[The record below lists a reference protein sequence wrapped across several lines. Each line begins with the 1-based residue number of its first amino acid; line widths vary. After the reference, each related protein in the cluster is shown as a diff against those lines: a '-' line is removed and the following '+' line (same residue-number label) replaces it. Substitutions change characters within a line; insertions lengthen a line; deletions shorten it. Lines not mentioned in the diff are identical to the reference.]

1 MKDRRHCIL
10 DMSISAVE
18 RLQRLQIYPIVLLLR
33 FKSAKQ
39 IREIRDYGTDKI
51 SAKAAKEMYERA
63 LKLESDYKQYISGK
77 QQGYHFLLLWGKVLF
92 IFIAFTHFCLA
103 VIPGVS
109 IKHMCTQIKDAVDKE
124 QDKLLWVPASN
135 AA

>member
-1 MKDRRHCIL
+1 MCV
-10 DMSISAVE
+10 SAVE

-39 IREIRDYGTDKI
+39 IKEIKDSRYSTDKI

-77 QQGYHFLLLWGKVLF
+77 LVEIILIL
-92 IFIAFTHFCLA
+92 
-103 VIPGVS
+103 
-109 IKHMCTQIKDAVDKE
+109 
-124 QDKLLWVPASN
+124 
-135 AA
+135 